1 MILLSVGPEM
11 LARLM
16 AAERG
21 PDTAWLLAG
30 PTDEAVVVASPSES
44 ADEPAY
50 DWPLAAE

>member
-1 MILLSVGPEM
+1 MILLGVGAEM

-16 AAERG
+16 RADAHG

-30 PTDEAVVVASPSES
+30 PSEEAVI
-44 ADEPAY
+44 EPAAGEPAD